1 MLGCAQWQVNADV
14 LGEFSLRTQ
23 SRLKGGVGQTD
34 QLPSGRQ
41 ERSRLCGGRSYIPP
55 MVRRAEPLG
64 RNFRAPPTCVM
75 WTLENVSLADRRF
88 HPAPKIPSLP
98 DPPWEI
104 SRSGCLPLSI
114 SGYIQSSAVP
124 RLSGARRLH
133 SSASSSILRSH
144 QSLHCRH
151 ATRLPCQKSLASD
164 ASRSSPPLL
173 APASRIRVHNVC
185 CPASRVQSYLVA
197 ESVL

>member
-1 MLGCAQWQVNADV
+1 MTAKPEVISADLICATTS
-14 LGEFSLRTQ
+14 G
-23 SRLKGGVGQTD
+23 
-34 QLPSGRQ
+34 LPTN
-41 ERSRLCGGRSYIPP
+41 RSQCGGRSCIPP
-55 MVRRAEPLG
+55 MVWRAEPLG

-75 WTLENVSLADRRF
+75 WTLENVRLADRRF
-88 HPAPKIPSLP
+88 RPAPKIPSLP

-104 SRSGCLPLSI
+104 SRLGCLPLSI
-114 SGYIQSSAVP
+114 SGYIQPSAVR

-164 ASRSSPPLL
+164 APRSSPPLL
-173 APASRIRVHNVC
+173 APAARIRVHNVC
-185 CPASRVQSYLVA
+185 CPASRGTQSPSA
-197 ESVL
+197 EKIEVPHPHGTNEAVF